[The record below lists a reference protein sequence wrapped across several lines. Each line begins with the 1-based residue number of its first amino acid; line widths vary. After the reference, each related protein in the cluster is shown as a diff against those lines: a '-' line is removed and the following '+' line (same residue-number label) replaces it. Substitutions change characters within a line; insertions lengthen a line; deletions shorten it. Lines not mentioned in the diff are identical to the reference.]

1 MSCYFVAQIQIN
13 DMDEYQKYLDST
25 DAVFS
30 KFNGKY
36 LAVDTNPVVIEGSWL
51 YSRFVIIEF
60 ENEKELR
67 EWYES
72 PEYQSILQ
80 YRLKA
85 AKCDTL
91 LVKGLNKNKHNS

>member
-13 DMDEYQKYLDST
+13 DKDEYQKYLDGV

-36 LAVDTNPVVIEGSWL
+36 LAVDGAPETLEGHWS
-51 YSRFVIIEF
+51 YDRIVIIEF
-60 ENEKELR
+60 PSEKELKR
-67 EWYES
+67 WYES
-72 PEYQSILQ
+72 PEYQRLVQ

-91 LVKGLNKNKHNS
+91 LVKGIASD